1 MKFPPVLVAGLAV
14 VIVAAHVAL
23 WIAERPALSILL
35 QFVTAL
41 AYLLGR
47 FAPRSPRYRRGRTNP

>member
-1 MKFPPVLVAGLAV
+1 VLVVGLAV
-14 VIVAAHVAL
+14 VILAAHVAL
-23 WIAERPALSILL
+23 WITGRPMLSILCL
-35 QFVTAL
+35 FVTAL